1 MSFDHIALL
10 IDLDRDEEPVLSMGA
25 RLAELELLP
34 IELLCVI
41 PSGGPKD
48 PTEPTRRQSAQR
60 HLAEVEGWLRSRA
73 EAELEV
79 VPVVLVGD
87 VEDAV
92 LEHLG
97 RTRLELLVVGSGW
110 ATLAERAK
118 RSVVVAR

>member
-10 IDLDRDEEPVLSMGA
+10 IDLDRDEEPVLAMGA

-41 PSGGPKD
+41 PSGGAGD
-48 PTEPTRRQSAQR
+48 PTEPARRQSALR
-60 HLAEVEGWLRSRA
+60 HLDEVEGWLRSRS
-73 EAELEV
+73 EAELDTA
-79 VPVVLVGD
+79 PVVLVGD

-92 LEHLG
+92 LEHLD
-97 RTRLELLVVGSGW
+97 RSRVELLVVGSGW
-110 ATLAERAK
+110 ATLAKRAK

>member
-10 IDLDRDEEPVLSMGA
+10 IDLDRDEEPVLAMGA

-34 IELLCVI
+34 IDLLCVI

-48 PTEPTRRQSAQR
+48 PTEPARRQSALR
-60 HLAEVEGWLRSRA
+60 HLGDVEGWVRSRS
-73 EAELEV
+73 EADLEV

-92 LEHLG
+92 LEHLAQS
-97 RTRLELLVVGSGW
+97 RVELLVVGAQW